1 MIAKTRVSVAK
12 ECFPDTLGSHT
23 QELTAPATVCTRP
36 SSAGSDNLDA
46 LLWPAE
52 ELSATDGF
60 WEEEP
65 HGLSEATPAPV
76 DGLTPM
82 YAWVAP
88 RGLSVCLFVCSFVCT
103 WISLKCIYIHI
114 YEIFN

>member
-23 QELTAPATVCTRP
+23 QELIAPAIMCTIP
-36 SSAGSDNLDA
+36 SSARSDNLDV

-65 HGLSEATPAPV
+65 HGLSEATSAPA

-82 YAWVAP
+82 YAWVAA
-88 RGLSVCLFVCSFVCT
+88 RELSVACLFVHLFVHGFHT
-103 WISLKCIYIHI
+103 HI
-114 YEIFN
+114 YGILN